1 MVGGEAGNAISKL
14 SAGQE
19 TKHRW
24 LGHSAETLGAH
35 LKKKWQINDTWQRNM
50 FGNIQTQ
57 KQKIKNE
64 LPKMHCLFK
73 SKQNCWSL
81 GR

>member
-24 LGHSAETLGAH
+24 VGHSAETLGAH
-35 LKKKWQINDTWQRNM
+35 LDEEMANKLYMAAKHVRKYSN
-50 FGNIQTQ
+50 
-57 KQKIKNE
+57 
-64 LPKMHCLFK
+64 
-73 SKQNCWSL
+73 
-81 GR
+81 